1 MLLLARQILAYDA
14 EMSHNSAAVG
24 LGLSS
29 EMRRVVKA
37 TLEGGLGNGSWLDEV
52 RSVCA
57 FVRACACV

>member
-1 MLLLARQILAYDA
+1 
-14 EMSHNSAAVG
+14 MSHNSAAVG